1 MTRQEE
7 VRESAAILLDTLGD
21 AQRLLDSVRPML
33 DQVRRSP
40 GALHDGVMCDLY
52 VEADALY
59 REIHRIVSALKAQ
72 VTNAAQHGPVTTS
85 DGSRGWKATKLG
97 WATRGGSTY
106 RLDPLTASELGE
118 LT

>member
-7 VRESAAILLDTLGD
+7 VQESAAILLDTLGD

-33 DQVRRSP
+33 DQVRRWP

-52 VEADALY
+52 VEADAVF
-59 REIHRIVSALKAQ
+59 RQVNGIVSALRKQ
-72 VTNAAQHGPVTTS
+72 VTNAAQLGPVTTS

-97 WATRGGSTY
+97 FASRMGSTY